1 VWKGQDGRWVW
12 GGRGGGSGGREG
24 RVGGLEG
31 PLCEILKKRHWCLEY
46 KQNAENVLLNFTE
59 TKVTE

>member
-1 VWKGQDGRWVW
+1 
-12 GGRGGGSGGREG
+12 
-24 RVGGLEG
+24 VGGLEG

>member
-1 VWKGQDGRWVW
+1 MWKGQDWRWVW

-31 PLCEILKKRHWCLEY
+31 PLCEILKNVTGVLNTSKMLKTFFLTLQ
-46 KQNAENVLLNFTE
+46 KQR
-59 TKVTE
+59 